1 MKGKVL
7 LAVKETI
14 SSQCESH
21 GVHGVIVGELTEG
34 QEDEFPTAG
43 EQHEVS
49 WDLKGFKHPQCIR
62 AALLL
67 MGPLRLLYIMLKTP
81 IN

>member
-1 MKGKVL
+1 M
-7 LAVKETI
+7 
-14 SSQCESH
+14 
-21 GVHGVIVGELTEG
+21 GELIEG
-34 QEDEFPTAG
+34 QEDEYPTAG
-43 EQHEVS
+43 EQHGVS